1 MYTVLH
7 RSFMDQRP
15 IEIIYMNPE
24 SICTKRKI
32 IVKKIDGDIILAYCF
47 LREAFRRFR
56 LHDIL
61 AAYPL
66 LCYEKRTIS

>member
-1 MYTVLH
+1 MNTVLQ
-7 RSFMDQRP
+7 RSFMDRRT

-32 IVKKIDGDIILAYCF
+32 IVKKIDGDIILAYCL
-47 LREAFRRFR
+47 LRKEFRRFR

-66 LCYEKRTIS
+66 LHDKERTIS